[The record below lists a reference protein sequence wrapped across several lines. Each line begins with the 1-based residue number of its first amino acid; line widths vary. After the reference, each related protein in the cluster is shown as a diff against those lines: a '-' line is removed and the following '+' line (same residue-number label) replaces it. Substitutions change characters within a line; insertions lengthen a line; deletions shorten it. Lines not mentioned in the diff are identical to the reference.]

1 MFDFA
6 HPILLYM
13 LLAAPAFFG
22 LYLMA
27 RAARRRKLRRFG
39 KAEVIS
45 HLMPEVSRYKPAI
58 KITVQLLALAA
69 IIIVIARPRA
79 GEAKQETTTAGIE
92 IMVAFDVSNSM
103 LASGNDDPGGTSRLD
118 RARLLLEK
126 LIDKLSD
133 DKVGLIVFAGEA
145 KTQLP
150 LTTDFY
156 SAKMYLSELSPAM
169 ITAQGTSIA
178 EALKM
183 SMNAFSSDD
192 KVHKAI
198 ILITD
203 SEDHEGEAVE
213 TAKLAAEN
221 GIQINVIGLGS
232 AKGAPIPVYGK
243 PGEYMRDASGALV
256 TTTLNEALA
265 QQIAK
270 AGKGIYV
277 NGAASSA
284 LSSLQ
289 DQLNTL
295 QKSEFA
301 RINYTAGAEQFPVFA
316 WIALILL
323 IIDIIIVERKISWL
337 QNINF
342 FSK

>member
-1 MFDFA
+1 
-6 HPILLYM
+6 
-13 LLAAPAFFG
+13 
-22 LYLMA
+22 
-27 RAARRRKLRRFG
+27 
-39 KAEVIS
+39 
-45 HLMPEVSRYKPAI
+45 
-58 KITVQLLALAA
+58 
-69 IIIVIARPRA
+69 
-79 GEAKQETTTAGIE
+79 
-92 IMVAFDVSNSM
+92 
-103 LASGNDDPGGTSRLD
+103 
-118 RARLLLEK
+118 
-126 LIDKLSD
+126 
-133 DKVGLIVFAGEA
+133 
-145 KTQLP
+145 
-150 LTTDFY
+150 
-156 SAKMYLSELSPAM
+156 
-169 ITAQGTSIA
+169 
-178 EALKM
+178 
-183 SMNAFSSDD
+183 
-192 KVHKAI
+192 
-198 ILITD
+198 
-203 SEDHEGEAVE
+203 
-213 TAKLAAEN
+213 
-221 GIQINVIGLGS
+221 
-232 AKGAPIPVYGK
+232 
-243 PGEYMRDASGALV
+243 MRDASGALV